1 MFRNKTGNGL
11 LSSVTCFKLKIML
24 VLLSLFCVFKVICS
38 QSYPS
43 SVFVPSNAI
52 TTAVSFTCSGT
63 PPILWQVNG
72 TLYQA
77 NLFSHPG
84 VFILPNTDGSLTL
97 TVQQESVLDY
107 NGSSIRCSINR
118 DNFSSV
124 PTAFIIVY
132 GKLVH

>member
-1 MFRNKTGNGL
+1 MFIQWTL
-11 LSSVTCFKLKIML
+11 VAVFSVFR
-24 VLLSLFCVFKVICS
+24 VICS

-52 TTAVSFTCSGT
+52 TADVSFTCSGSL
-63 PPILWQVNG
+63 PIDWQVNG

-77 NLFSHPG
+77 NIFSHTG
-84 VFILPNTDGSLTL
+84 VSVLPTCSSDGTCSSILKF
-97 TVQQESVLDY
+97 QQERVLDY
-107 NGSSIRCSINR
+107 NGSSIRCRTNG

-132 GKLVH
+132 GKLERFCYECLYVF